1 MKRTILISVVLV
13 IGFSSATILGDDE
26 PVRAPSENWK
36 SFMKS
41 LPPTL
46 KRVDGPLS
54 DTNISDIEV
63 RQVQA
68 IVLGLYPGAIVNI
81 GGVMSECRC
90 EDGPACTAQVWV
102 VAHDLGQSHGLM
114 LSKIDGEWQL
124 GPLQDWWLD
133 YEKLVVRMRLALDEN
148 RDWNPDHIDILP
160 WHPHFV
166 VQRFNAAYVRLA
178 DEQALLMERAPMCSP
193 DT

>member
-1 MKRTILISVVLV
+1 M
-13 IGFSSATILGDDE
+13 
-26 PVRAPSENWK
+26 
-36 SFMKS
+36 
-41 LPPTL
+41 
-46 KRVDGPLS
+46 
-54 DTNISDIEV
+54 
-63 RQVQA
+63 A
-68 IVLGLYPGAIVNI
+68 I
-81 GGVMSECRC
+81 
-90 EDGPACTAQVWV
+90 
-102 VAHDLGQSHGLM
+102 
-114 LSKIDGEWQL
+114 

-148 RDWNPDHIDILP
+148 RDWNPDRLDILP